1 MTAHQINI
9 IWHKQWL
16 TSVFTILSLYAVDL
30 NFVQA
35 GCVRGPGNKRCPAR
49 NAKREL
55 KNIMTTIS
63 TSADLDL
70 LSVSAVGCDFD
81 KYSKYS
87 HHYYQID
94 RVERDI
100 YQDIWMIVF
109 GLFGVIRTS
118 PSLFPVKIA
127 SSNEF
132 IIFSIFID

>member
-1 MTAHQINI
+1 MMGPSNKYNMTQTVANERIYY
-9 IWHKQWL
+9 
-16 TSVFTILSLYAVDL
+16 FSLYAVDL

-35 GCVRGPGNKRCPAR
+35 HCVRGPGNKRCPTR

-55 KNIMTTIS
+55 KNTMPTIS

-70 LSVSAVGCDFD
+70 LSVPVVGCDFD

-100 YQDIWMIVF
+100 YQDIWVIVF
-109 GLFGVIRTS
+109 GLLGVIIMN
-118 PSLFPVKIA
+118 PFLFPVKIA
-127 SSNEF
+127 SSNKF
-132 IIFSIFID
+132 IIVSIFIG